1 LKVIDHEDSGKLSA
15 PGLVPAMLHEISQPL
30 TTMRCSLEISLM
42 DPKDQRLQRQS
53 IEQALKD
60 TERVIAMLEELRVI
74 LGA

>member
-1 LKVIDHEDSGKLSA
+1 
-15 PGLVPAMLHEISQPL
+15 
-30 TTMRCSLEISLM
+30 M

-60 TERVIAMLEELRVI
+60 TERVIAMLEELRGI

>member
-1 LKVIDHEDSGKLSA
+1 LKVIDYGDSGKVNT
-15 PGLVPAMLHEISQPL
+15 PDLVPAMLHEISQPL

-53 IEQALKD
+53 IEQALKE
-60 TERVIAMLEELRVI
+60 TERVIAMLEELRGI

>member
-1 LKVIDHEDSGKLSA
+1 MKVIDHGDSGKLNT
-15 PGLVPAMLHEISQPL
+15 PDLVPAMLHEISQP
-30 TTMRCSLEISLM
+30 LEISLM